1 MVTYVEYLKSI
12 LNHIVDS
19 YNILEAI
26 EDKPGDLK
34 KIKREILKINGF
46 MKVVSNKIEID
57 KIPLADFQIT
67 KKKFADY
74 LITYSFEKE
83 IQTMAPL
90 YSNDVSRVKNM
101 RLKILESLKNNNVI
115 TNVKELFEDLSPIKK
130 NVFYVD
136 VRIID

>member
-34 KIKREILKINGF
+34 KIEKEILKINGF

-101 RLKILESLKNNNVI
+101 RLKILESLKNN
-115 TNVKELFEDLSPIKK
+115 LSLIH
-130 NVFYVD
+130 
-136 VRIID
+136 I

>member
-34 KIKREILKINGF
+34 KIEKEILKINGF

-115 TNVKELFEDLSPIKK
+115 TNVKELLEDL
-130 NVFYVD
+130 
-136 VRIID
+136 

>member
-1 MVTYVEYLKSI
+1 MVTYVEYLKSV

-34 KIKREILKINGF
+34 KIEKEILKINGF
-46 MKVVSNKIEID
+46 MRVVSNKIEID
-57 KIPLADFQIT
+57 KIPLTDFKIT
-67 KKKFADY
+67 KKKFTDY

-83 IQTMAPL
+83 IETMAPL

-115 TNVKELFEDLSPIKK
+115 TNVKELLEDL
-130 NVFYVD
+130 
-136 VRIID
+136 

>member
-1 MVTYVEYLKSI
+1 MVTYVEYLKSV

-34 KIKREILKINGF
+34 KIEKEILKINGF
-46 MKVVSNKIEID
+46 MRVVSNKIEIE
-57 KIPLADFQIT
+57 KIPLTDFKIT
-67 KKKFADY
+67 KKKFTDY

-83 IQTMAPL
+83 IETMAPL

-115 TNVKELFEDLSPIKK
+115 TNVKELLEDL
-130 NVFYVD
+130 
-136 VRIID
+136 

>member
-34 KIKREILKINGF
+34 KIEKEILKINGF

-57 KIPLADFQIT
+57 KIPLADFKIT

-115 TNVKELFEDLSPIKK
+115 TNVKELLEDL
-130 NVFYVD
+130 
-136 VRIID
+136 

>member
-1 MVTYVEYLKSI
+1 MVTYVEYLKSV

-34 KIKREILKINGF
+34 KIEKEILKINGF
-46 MKVVSNKIEID
+46 MRVVSNKIEIE
-57 KIPLADFQIT
+57 KIPLTDFKIT
-67 KKKFADY
+67 KKKFTDY

-83 IQTMAPL
+83 IETMAPL

-101 RLKILESLKNNNVI
+101 RLKILESLKNNNLI
-115 TNVKELFEDLSPIKK
+115 TNVKELLEKLWPIKK

>member
-1 MVTYVEYLKSI
+1 MVTYVEYLKSV

-34 KIKREILKINGF
+34 KIEKEILKINGF
-46 MKVVSNKIEID
+46 MRVVSNKIEIE
-57 KIPLADFQIT
+57 KIPLTDFKIT
-67 KKKFADY
+67 KKKFTDY

-83 IQTMAPL
+83 IETMAPL

-101 RLKILESLKNNNVI
+101 RLKILESLKNNNLI
-115 TNVKELFEDLSPIKK
+115 TNVKELLEKL
-130 NVFYVD
+130 
-136 VRIID
+136 

>member
-1 MVTYVEYLKSI
+1 MVTYVEYLKSV

-34 KIKREILKINGF
+34 KIEKEILKINGF
-46 MKVVSNKIEID
+46 MRVVSNKIEID
-57 KIPLADFQIT
+57 KIPLTDFKIT
-67 KKKFADY
+67 KKKFTDY

-83 IQTMAPL
+83 IETMAPL

-101 RLKILESLKNNNVI
+101 RLKILESLKNNNLI
-115 TNVKELFEDLSPIKK
+115 TNVKELLEKL
-130 NVFYVD
+130 
-136 VRIID
+136 

>member
-34 KIKREILKINGF
+34 KIEKEILKINGF
-46 MKVVSNKIEID
+46 MKGVSNKIEID
-57 KIPLADFQIT
+57 KIPLADFKIT

-115 TNVKELFEDLSPIKK
+115 TNVKELLEDL
-130 NVFYVD
+130 
-136 VRIID
+136 

>member
-1 MVTYVEYLKSI
+1 MVTYVEYLKSV

-34 KIKREILKINGF
+34 KIEKEILKINGF

-57 KIPLADFQIT
+57 KIPLADFKIT

-101 RLKILESLKNNNVI
+101 RLKILESLKNNNAVSY
-115 TNVKELFEDLSPIKK
+115 THLTLPTKA
-130 NVFYVD
+130 
-136 VRIID
+136 

>member
-34 KIKREILKINGF
+34 KIEKEILKINGF
-46 MKVVSNKIEID
+46 MRVVSNKIEIE
-57 KIPLADFQIT
+57 KIPLTDFKIT
-67 KKKFADY
+67 KKKFTDY

-83 IQTMAPL
+83 IETMAPL

-101 RLKILESLKNNNVI
+101 RLKILESLKNNNLI
-115 TNVKELFEDLSPIKK
+115 TNVKELLEDL
-130 NVFYVD
+130 
-136 VRIID
+136 

>member
-34 KIKREILKINGF
+34 KIEKEILKINGF

-57 KIPLADFQIT
+57 KIPLADFKIT
-67 KKKFADY
+67 NKKFADY

-115 TNVKELFEDLSPIKK
+115 TNVKELLEDL
-130 NVFYVD
+130 
-136 VRIID
+136 

>member
-1 MVTYVEYLKSI
+1 MVTYVEYLKSV

-34 KIKREILKINGF
+34 KIEKEILKINGF

-57 KIPLADFQIT
+57 KIPLADFKIT

-101 RLKILESLKNNNVI
+101 RLKILESLKNNNMI
-115 TNVKELFEDLSPIKK
+115 TNVKELLEDL
-130 NVFYVD
+130 
-136 VRIID
+136 

>member
-34 KIKREILKINGF
+34 KIEKEILKINGF

-57 KIPLADFQIT
+57 KIPLADFKIT

-101 RLKILESLKNNNVI
+101 RLKILESLKNNNMI
-115 TNVKELFEDLSPIKK
+115 TNVKELLEDL
-130 NVFYVD
+130 
-136 VRIID
+136 

>member
-34 KIKREILKINGF
+34 KIEKEILKINGF

-57 KIPLADFQIT
+57 KIPLADFKIT

-115 TNVKELFEDLSPIKK
+115 TNVKELLENL
-130 NVFYVD
+130 
-136 VRIID
+136 

>member
-1 MVTYVEYLKSI
+1 MVTYVEYLKSV

-34 KIKREILKINGF
+34 KIEKEILKINGF
-46 MKVVSNKIEID
+46 MRVVSNKIEIE
-57 KIPLADFQIT
+57 KIPLTDFKIT
-67 KKKFADY
+67 KKKFTDY

-83 IQTMAPL
+83 IETMAPL

-115 TNVKELFEDLSPIKK
+115 TNVKELLEKL
-130 NVFYVD
+130 
-136 VRIID
+136 

>member
-34 KIKREILKINGF
+34 KIEKEILKINGF
-46 MKVVSNKIEID
+46 MRVVSNKIEID
-57 KIPLADFQIT
+57 KIPLTDFKIT
-67 KKKFADY
+67 KKKFTDY

-83 IQTMAPL
+83 IETMAPL

-101 RLKILESLKNNNVI
+101 RLKILESLKNNNLI
-115 TNVKELFEDLSPIKK
+115 TNVKELLEKL
-130 NVFYVD
+130 
-136 VRIID
+136 

>member
-1 MVTYVEYLKSI
+1 MVTYVEYLKSV

-34 KIKREILKINGF
+34 KIEKEILKINGF
-46 MKVVSNKIEID
+46 MRVVSNKIEID
-57 KIPLADFQIT
+57 KIPLTDFKIT
-67 KKKFADY
+67 KKKFTDY

-83 IQTMAPL
+83 IETMAPL

-101 RLKILESLKNNNVI
+101 RLKILESLKNNNLI
-115 TNVKELFEDLSPIKK
+115 TNVKELLEKLWPIKK

>member
-34 KIKREILKINGF
+34 KIEKEILKINGF

-57 KIPLADFQIT
+57 KIPLADFKIT

-115 TNVKELFEDLSPIKK
+115 TNVKELLED
-130 NVFYVD
+130 
-136 VRIID
+136 R